1 MFNFCFGLVKSACKM
16 CLTITMKFRFCCAPP
31 PNQKYP
37 PIPAQ
42 FLGGLRIRQVTFRSQ
57 LTICNLPDSDASFLL
72 QPQKLHMVTFFTRQK
87 VTFYMLHQCFTE
99 ALRLHHEAGNLALL
113 NLAGMK
119 YTNYSITLKVKIWDR
134 LHVGRP

>member
-1 MFNFCFGLVKSACKM
+1 MFNFCFGLVKSAYKM
-16 CLTITMKFRFCCAPP
+16 CLTITMKFRLVMTPP

-113 NLAGMK
+113 NLAGQVILTRQILNEQQHSK
-119 YTNYSITLKVKIWDR
+119 
-134 LHVGRP
+134 